1 MHRGKF
7 ILCPATLCDHA
18 KKSGR
23 LHEIELTHRDVRYL
37 IGTPSKLED
46 MTAIAVLRTSSSS
59 LYVHIRCG
67 QDAIFFEKIN
77 A

>member
-1 MHRGKF
+1 MHRGK
-7 ILCPATLCDHA
+7 CPATLCDHA

-23 LHEIELTHRDVRYL
+23 LHEIELTHGDVRYL

-46 MTAIAVLRTSSSS
+46 MTAITVLRTSSS
-59 LYVHIRCG
+59 LFVHIRCG